1 MLRATLTTIAAT
13 VLATVF
19 AFATTAEAD
28 DAGKVVSLEGTV
40 EIGRAT
46 VFTRADVGSAVQAG
60 DTIRTG
66 SPGRARILF
75 VDDSVLNLGD
85 NTTLVIDETVFDASK
100 GAASTL
106 MHLLGGKVRALVSDY
121 YSGNRASYQIETT
134 TAVSGVRGTE
144 FIMAYDSDREF
155 TEVVGIGGLVAVH
168 GTIDRKNHG
177 VLIHANEITE
187 IAKGKYPTAP
197 RQITTDDERYREL
210 MEGLDL
216 PGSGLPETLLLEDP
230 AFGDGKQVP
239 GPDTAEGS
247 VFDSAGP
254 NDDGGTGGVGGASGS
269 DLPRA
274 DLPPGLPGTTGGD
287 LLNQP
292 QPVLDSPTDLDVHF

>member
-1 MLRATLTTIAAT
+1 MLRATLTTIAAL
-13 VLATVF
+13 VLAF
-19 AFATTAEAD
+19 AATTARAD

-46 VFTRADVGSAVQAG
+46 IFTRADVGSAVQPG

-66 SPGRARILF
+66 DPGRVRILF
-75 VDDSVLNLGD
+75 ADDSVLNLGD

-106 MHLLGGKVRALVSDY
+106 LHLLGGKVRALVSEY
-121 YSGNRASYQIETT
+121 YSGNNQASYSIETT

-144 FIMAYDSDREF
+144 FIVAYDADRQF
-155 TEVVGIGGLVAVH
+155 TEVLGLGGLVSVH

-187 IAKGKYPTAP
+187 VAKGKYPTAP
-197 RQITTDDERYREL
+197 RQITTDDERYQRL
-210 MEGLDL
+210 MGGLDL
-216 PGSGLPETLLLEDP
+216 PGSGMPETLLLEDP
-230 AFGDGKQVP
+230 AFGGKQVP
-239 GPDTAEGS
+239 SPDTAAGS
-247 VFDSAGP
+247 VFETPRGAG
-254 NDDGGTGGVGGASGS
+254 GG
-269 DLPRA
+269 DEPRA
-274 DLPPGLPGTTGGD
+274 DLPPGSPGTTGGD

-292 QPVLDSPTDLDVHF
+292 QPVLDSATDLDVRF